1 LTDQNTCPSEM
12 QENTTSQCKC
22 QKYRGGTLARR
33 HVEVAAIA
41 SGGRPCRHRGIM
53 QSIFCT
59 NIVSTGA
66 DSEKIVPRAW
76 KLEESAYESTRAV
89 RQRW

>member
-1 LTDQNTCPSEM
+1 
-12 QENTTSQCKC
+12 
-22 QKYRGGTLARR
+22 
-33 HVEVAAIA
+33 VEVATIA

-66 DSEKIVPRAW
+66 
-76 KLEESAYESTRAV
+76 ESAKNSTESMEIRGV
-89 RQRW
+89 SLRIN